1 MSDGCTFAINI
12 HLGREKD
19 EKKEKLL
26 KSSLDSEGKP
36 KDLKISTLSNDG
48 SDVRSTS
55 VLHLKMSIDMALR
68 SVPARIQVTF

>member
-1 MSDGCTFAINI
+1 MADGSTFAIHI

-36 KDLKISTLSNDG
+36 KNLKISTLSNDG
-48 SDVRSTS
+48 SDV
-55 VLHLKMSIDMALR
+55 
-68 SVPARIQVTF
+68 